1 MKENPT
7 VTSVGGAEIPALLSV
22 SPSPH
27 IHHPDSTRTVMLDV
41 IFALIPA
48 ALWGV
53 YIFGLRVLWVIL
65 ACVGSAV
72 LAEGLTQKLL
82 RRPVTVTDCS
92 AAVTGLLLALNLPAT
107 VPLWMCVIGSAF
119 AIIVVKQLFGGIG
132 KNFVNPALAA
142 RVFLFSWPESM
153 GFFTAPGARLGLLD
167 FSVKADGVDVVSAA
181 TPLASL
187 KAGVI
192 PEISLFDLIFGEV
205 GGCIGEVS
213 AILLIAGGIYLLVRR
228 VITWH
233 IPVAYLGTV
242 AAVTFFFPQGG
253 AGATFMLME
262 LFAGGLMLGAFF
274 MATDYT
280 TSPVTPTGRL
290 IYGVG
295 CGLLTVLIRYFGG
308 YSEGVSFAI
317 LIMNTLVWYLDRF
330 TRPIVF
336 GGGKNGR
343 K

>member
-7 VTSVGGAEIPALLSV
+7 VTSAGGAEIPSLLNV

-48 ALWGV
+48 TLWGV

-65 ACVGSAV
+65 SCVGSAV

-82 RRPVTVTDCS
+82 RRPVTVADCS

-107 VPLWMCVIGSAF
+107 VPLWMCAIGSAF

-153 GFFTAPGARLGLLD
+153 RFFTAPGARLGLLD
-167 FSVKADGVDVVSAA
+167 FSVKADGADAVSAA

-187 KAGVI
+187 KEGII
-192 PEISLFDLIFGEV
+192 PDVSVFDLVFGEV

-242 AAVTFFFPQGG
+242 AALTFFFPRGG

-280 TSPVTPTGRL
+280 TSPVTSTGRV

-317 LIMNTLVWYLDRF
+317 LIMNSLVWYLDRF
-330 TRPIVF
+330 TRPRGF
-336 GGGKNGR
+336 GGGKDGR

>member
-7 VTSVGGAEIPALLSV
+7 LTSVGGAEIPSLLRV

-27 IHHPDSTRTVMLDV
+27 IHHADNTRTVMLDV

-48 ALWGV
+48 TLWGV

-82 RRPVTVTDCS
+82 RRPVTVADCS
-92 AAVTGLLLALNLPAT
+92 AALTGLLLALNLPAT

-119 AIIVVKQLFGGIG
+119 AIIVVKPLFGGIG

-187 KAGVI
+187 KEGII
-192 PEISLFDLIFGEV
+192 PEISLFDLLFGEV

-253 AGATFMLME
+253 AGSTFMLME

-280 TSPVTPTGRL
+280 TSPVTSTGRL

-317 LIMNTLVWYLDRF
+317 LMMNTLVWYLDRF
-330 TRPIVF
+330 TRPTVF
-336 GGGKNGR
+336 GGGKRGR
-343 K
+343 